1 MNRSLRPAVLAALLA
16 LPAAAQDSELPLAL
30 NLPTADHLD
39 GWDLG
44 VRFTHRFQ
52 EQARSNGKDL
62 YGLDGG
68 AFTAFGLDLGIA
80 AVPGLNAQLY
90 RTADRKTF
98 TMALQERFLS
108 AERWSAALRVE
119 RFDEVIPGGRVG
131 STVQVPVDWRVGGGV
146 VLSAV
151 PTYLSSSETQ
161 RRVGTVGL
169 GARWLFLE
177 HHGLLGEY
185 YPRPS
190 KVDGAFERGFALG
203 YQYRTLHHRFT
214 LVATNELGTTAF
226 DVLGGD
232 YGGFGPSR
240 PGSWNLGFNLVRVF

>member
-1 MNRSLRPAVLAALLA
+1 MARLKRLVPLLLGA
-16 LPAAAQDSELPLAL
+16 LPLAGQGSELPLAL
-30 NLPTADHLD
+30 NLPTPDHLE
-39 GWDLG
+39 GWDVG

-68 AFTAFGLDLGIA
+68 AFSAFGLDFGIG
-80 AVPGLNAQLY
+80 AVPGLNAEVY

-98 TMALQERFLS
+98 TVALQERLL
-108 AERWSAALRVE
+108 ATEAWSAALRAE
-119 RFDEVIPGGRVG
+119 RFDETIEGGRVG
-131 STVQVPVDWRVGGGV
+131 STVQLPVDWRVGGGV

-151 PTYLSSSETQ
+151 PSWLSSSFTE

-177 HHGLLGEY
+177 HHGILGEL

-214 LVATNELGTTAF
+214 LLATNEFGTTAYH
-226 DVLGGD
+226 VLGGD
-232 YGGFGPSR
+232 YEGLGPSR
-240 PGSWNLGFNLVRVF
+240 SGNWNRGFNLVRVF